1 MYLKF
6 QKGMGELKKKKKKK
20 NRKKKKDKN
29 IALPQNWNSASSIN
43 HLT

>member
-6 QKGMGELKKKKKKK
+6 QEGMEELKKKEKKTG
-20 NRKKKKDKN
+20 RKKYKN

>member
-20 NRKKKKDKN
+20 NRKKKKTRILHYLKTG
-29 IALPQNWNSASSIN
+29 IQLHQLII
-43 HLT
+43 